1 VVSLSMFSSVA
12 MKASRSAHGKAIRRE
27 WLIR

>member
-1 VVSLSMFSSVA
+1 VVPLSIFSSAA

-27 WLIR
+27 GLFC